1 MDNNHDFEKLEIP
14 LISKLKDAYGE
25 AHKFLSLIP
34 KFEKYTLG
42 EKIENSILE
51 AVELV
56 IIANGANK
64 YEKEKYLLKVNAK
77 IELLK
82 LLYRFSFDCNLIEER
97 KYLEIQI
104 NIREMGKMTQ
114 GWIKYSRN
122 LK

>member
-1 MDNNHDFEKLEIP
+1 MNDHDFEKLEIP
-14 LISKLKDAYGE
+14 LISKLKDSYGE
-25 AHKFLSLIP
+25 AHKFLSSIP

-56 IIANGANK
+56 IIANGTNK
-64 YEKEKYLLKVNAK
+64 YEKEKYLLKVNSK

-82 LLYRFSFDCNLIEER
+82 LLYRFSFDCNLIDER

-114 GWIKYSRN
+114 GWIKYTRN
-122 LK
+122 MS

>member
-1 MDNNHDFEKLEIP
+1 MNDHDFEKLEIP
-14 LISKLKDAYGE
+14 LISKLKDAYKE

-42 EKIENSILE
+42 EKIENSVLD

-56 IIANGANK
+56 IIANGTSK
-64 YEKEKYLLKVNAK
+64 YEKEKYLQKVNSK

-82 LLYRFSFDCNLIEER
+82 LLYRFSLDCNLIDER

-104 NIREMGKMTQ
+104 NIQEMGKMTQ
-114 GWIKYSRN
+114 GWIKYTRN

>member
-1 MDNNHDFEKLEIP
+1 MNDHDFEKLEIP
-14 LISKLKDAYGE
+14 LITKLANAYKE

-42 EKIENSILE
+42 EKIENSIIE
-51 AVELV
+51 AVEFTV
-56 IIANGANK
+56 MANSASK

-82 LLYRFSFDCNLIEER
+82 LLYRFSLHCNLIDER
-97 KYLEIQI
+97 KYLEIQLSMQ
-104 NIREMGKMTQ
+104 EMGKMTQ
-114 GWIKYSRN
+114 GWIKYTRN